1 VAENNQLTGD
11 DVLMVIEALE
21 AFAPLRK
28 AGEPW
33 PDEKWWPYLE
43 LRERL
48 RDALDMYLFD
58 DVKNWCSMQQRNER
72 EAVLDEVHRRLTK
85 LLEEPGLTRRSL
97 RDGMR
102 LALQRTRER
111 QWCERPPMGGW
122 PMSYGR
128 RETSTDDD

>member
-1 VAENNQLTGD
+1 VDDEQHQLTGEE
-11 DVLMVIEALE
+11 VLKLVEALE

-28 AGEPW
+28 AGDPW

-43 LRERL
+43 P
-48 RDALDMYLFD
+48 RDALGMYLFD

-72 EAVLDEVHRRLTK
+72 ETVLDEVHRRLTK
-85 LLEEPGLTRRSL
+85 LLEEPGLPRRSL

-102 LALQRTRER
+102 LALQRIRRGSGT
-111 QWCERPPMGGW
+111 PPMGGW

>member
-11 DVLMVIEALE
+11 EVLMLVEALE

-28 AGEPW
+28 AGDPW

-48 RDALDMYLFD
+48 RDALGMHLFD
-58 DVKNWCSMQQRNER
+58 DVKTWCGIQQRNER

-85 LLEEPGLTRRSL
+85 LLEEPGLTRRTL

-102 LALQRTRER
+102 LALREIKER
-111 QWCERPPMGGW
+111 QWYERPPMGGW
-122 PMSYGR
+122 PMAYGR
-128 RETSTDDD
+128 RDAADKDE